1 MDSGFANN
9 QANASTSNW
18 VHLNYDLGHG
28 SGSGDMVVYI
38 PNSLFVG
45 GSFVYLYS
53 AFGSNFSSGDGF
65 EEWWVNK
72 SSGGG
77 GGGQGQVPEPA
88 SLALI
93 GSGLSLMVWRL
104 RKQRAI

>member
-1 MDSGFANN
+1 
-9 QANASTSNW
+9 
-18 VHLNYDLGHG
+18 
-28 SGSGDMVVYI
+28 MVVYI

-53 AFGSNFSSGDGF
+53 AFGSNFASGDGF

-77 GGGQGQVPEPA
+77 GGGGQNPVPEPA

-93 GSGLSLMVWRL
+93 GSGLSVLVWRV
-104 RKQRAI
+104 RQQRAA